1 MNSITAKDLSE
12 GLVITRPGAYRLS
25 ESVEWT
31 THDPNVRA
39 ITIACD
45 NVTPD
50 LGGHTMRQVGK
61 PKLLTDDRSER
72 ACKGNVVSDNVAI
85 WAEGRKCLF

>member
-31 THDPNVRA
+31 THDPNARA

-45 NVTPD
+45 NVTLD
-50 LGGHTMRQVGK
+50 LGGRTMR
-61 PKLLTDDRSER
+61 
-72 ACKGNVVSDNVAI
+72 
-85 WAEGRKCLF
+85 